1 MDPNYPLNFPASGS
15 SAPVPHMQTV
25 MHLPPHSVFPQHPPP
40 PMEFGGGNVASRQEM
55 KELQNYYMRLF
66 WNQQRIEI
74 SQIAEVKQ
82 HQLPLARIKR
92 VMKSDEEVKMISAD
106 APVLFAKACELF
118 ILELT
123 LRSWL
128 HTEESKRRT
137 LQRNDIA
144 RAVSRVDVLDFL
156 ADLVPSASMPQEEEE
171 RRGGENWEAMNRN
184 AEAPP
189 QFLFPQPLPANHFYY
204 HEP

>member
-1 MDPNYPLNFPASGS
+1 MDPNLPMNYPASGTS
-15 SAPVPHMQTV
+15 PPLQHIHTY
-25 MHLPPHSVFPQHPPP
+25 MHLPSPCIFPPP
-40 PMEFGGGNVASRQEM
+40 PQPPLELGGGNVTNREEM
-55 KELQNYYMRLF
+55 MELQNYYMRLF
-66 WNQQRIEI
+66 WNQQMIEI
-74 SQIAEVKQ
+74 SQITEIKQ

-137 LQRNDIA
+137 LQRSDIA
-144 RAVSRVDVLDFL
+144 RAISRVDVLDFL
-156 ADLVPSASMPQEEEE
+156 VDLVPSASVSVPSLLL
-171 RRGGENWEAMNRN
+171 
-184 AEAPP
+184 PP
-189 QFLFPQPLPANHFYY
+189 ISHV
-204 HEP
+204 HVGWVI

>member
-1 MDPNYPLNFPASGS
+1 MDPDHPMNFPASGS
-15 SAPVPHMQTV
+15 SAPVPQVHTF
-25 MHLPPHSVFPQHPPP
+25 MHLPSPCVFPQHPPP
-40 PMEFGGGNVASRQEM
+40 PMEFGGGNVTNRQEM
-55 KELQNYYMRLF
+55 IELQNYYMRLF
-66 WNQQRIEI
+66 WNQQMIEI

-92 VMKSDEEVKMISAD
+92 VMKSDGEVKMISAD

-144 RAVSRVDVLDFL
+144 RAISRVDVLDFL
-156 ADLVPSASMPQEEEE
+156 ADLVPSASMPQEED
-171 RRGGENWEAMNRN
+171 RRGGGNWEAESRN
-184 AEAPP
+184 AEAPT
-189 QFLFPQPLPANHFYY
+189 QFLFPQPLSANQFYH